1 MVGIV
6 LVIMFVKHSLSSL
19 SAKGKSKEVRK
30 KQESQSDHFE
40 DSENP
45 NKGNLKQIIQEETLM
60 ENLWINLAERPQGT
74 GFS

>member
-6 LVIMFVKHSLSSL
+6 LVIMFVKHCLSSL
-19 SAKGKSKEVRK
+19 STKEVRK

-45 NKGNLKQIIQEETLM
+45 DKGNLKQIIQKETLM
-60 ENLWINLAERPQGT
+60 ENLRINLAERPQGT